1 MNNQPTDIL
10 LYNKIKKN
18 IYAKYPIHSAYRSGL
33 LVKEYKKQFLYLYDN
48 KINPYLYKKSKK
60 KIGLKRWFLEEW
72 KNQRN
77 EVGYNKNGDYYR
89 PTKRITK
96 KTPITH
102 NELSNTQ
109 KHKAIKLK
117 KSHKRASFI

>member
-18 IYAKYPIHSAYRSGL
+18 IYANYPIHSAYRSGL
-33 LVKEYKKQFLYLYDN
+33 IVKEYKKQFLSLYGN
-48 KINPYLYKKSKK
+48 KINPYLYKKSNK

-77 EVGYNKNGDYYR
+77 EVGYNKKGDYYR

-109 KHKAIKLK
+109 KQKAIKLK

>member
-1 MNNQPTDIL
+1 MNNIPIDIL

-33 LVKEYKKQFLYLYDN
+33 IVKEYKKQFFYLYGE
-48 KINPYLYKKSKK
+48 KINPYLYKKSNKK
-60 KIGLKRWFLEEW
+60 TGLARWFLEEW

-77 EVGYNKNGDYYR
+77 EIGYSKNGDYYR

-102 NELSNTQ
+102 NELSNIQ
-109 KHKAIKLK
+109 KQKAIKLK